1 MARRPSARVWESLV
15 GASFRERARYHLVRW
30 APLVGL
36 AFLTYLAFPPHVG
49 LGTPVPATGSISTR
63 AVVAPFAFEVRKTPE
78 EIAREGE
85 SRALTAQPVYRFS
98 PTAYDSSLA
107 AARGFFAELERA
119 AEASG
124 PDSVAATVSA
134 RLRLGSEE
142 TQFLTD
148 STNRRQVQEV
158 FTHFL
163 AEALSR
169 GVADAGAIRGEV
181 SPLIVL
187 RRGETERLVRRD
199 SVLTF
204 ADLMEQAEAAGINL
218 PTAVGQRT
226 LRRLV
231 GAFYHPTVV
240 LDPLVTAARREQL
253 RGSVDPVKYSV
264 RTGERI
270 VRAGEPITEEAHAK
284 LVTLMEEHRRR
295 GTGGLAARSTAGAL
309 LFNALVLSGFWL
321 LVLFY
326 RRESYAHL
334 REMFFFGAL
343 FALVVLL
350 TAVLATFFPG
360 RPELV
365 PIPFVA
371 ILMTMLYNGW
381 IGVFAAVTLA
391 ILLDGQWALRESY
404 VLFFGL
410 VTGVAGAVGIRVVRR
425 RRHLYVTIGVV
436 AGAGILATI
445 AVGLVQGWS
454 TGTIIG
460 SSLLDVVIALA
471 SAALAMI
478 VMPVAESATRITT
491 DLTLL
496 ELSDL
501 GRPLLRRLALEAP
514 GTWAHSLAMASLC
527 ESACNII
534 GANGLLARVGCYYH
548 DIGKLA
554 TPGHFMENQGSA
566 PNPHDQM
573 TPLESARV
581 IRSHVID
588 GIALAEAAAL
598 PEVVKAFIPE
608 HHGTTYITYFLSRAR
623 GSDPDGRVDPAD
635 FRYPGPRPQS
645 AETAVAMLA
654 DSAEAAVRVLNNPTP
669 EAVRNA
675 IEHLVQQK
683 MGSGQLDDAPLT
695 LRDLDRIKREFAR
708 VMSGTYHKR
717 IGYPRPSGSVAPEFP
732 APEFQSVERE

>member
-1 MARRPSARVWESLV
+1 MPRRWNARLESWSGASLSAR
-15 GASFRERARYHLVRW
+15 ARFHLVRW
-30 APLVGL
+30 GPLL
-36 AFLTYLAFPPHVG
+36 ALALLTYFAFPPHVG
-49 LGTPVPATGSISTR
+49 IGSPIPSTGQISRR
-63 AVVAPFAFEVRKTPE
+63 AVIAPFAYDVRKSPE

-98 PTAYDSSLA
+98 PTAYDSALA
-107 AARGFFAELERA
+107 AARGFFADLDRA
-119 AEASG
+119 AAVKGTDSLQKVVASRVRLG
-124 PDSVAATVSA
+124 PD
-134 RLRLGSEE
+134 E
-142 TQFLTD
+142 TQYLAD
-148 STNRRQVQEV
+148 STSRRQLQEV

-169 GVADAGAIRGEV
+169 GVADAGAVRGEASRV
-181 SPLIVL
+181 IAL
-187 RRGETERLVRRD
+187 RRGESERIVPRD
-199 SVLTF
+199 SVFTF
-204 ADLMEQAEAAGINL
+204 ADLMEQAEAAGTNL

-231 GAFYHPTVV
+231 GAFYHPTIVV
-240 LDPLVTAARREQL
+240 DPLVTAARREQL
-253 RGSVDPVKYSV
+253 RGSVDPIKYSV

-270 VRAGEPITEEAHAK
+270 VRAGEPVTEEARAK
-284 LVTLMEEHRRR
+284 LITLQEEHRRR
-295 GTGGLAARSTAGAL
+295 GTGGLFIRSAAGAL
-309 LFNALVLSGFWL
+309 LYNTLVLSAFWL
-321 LVLFY
+321 LIMFY
-326 RRESYAHL
+326 RRESYSHL
-334 REMFFFGAL
+334 REMVFFTAL
-343 FALVVLL
+343 FGVVILL
-350 TAVLATFFPG
+350 TAGLTEIFPG

-371 ILMTMLYNGW
+371 ILVTMLYEGR

-404 VLFFGL
+404 TLFFGL
-410 VTGVAGAVGIRVVRR
+410 VGGVAGAIGIRVVRR

-436 AGAGILATI
+436 AGAGVLATI
-445 AVGLVQGWS
+445 AVGLTQGWS
-454 TGTIIG
+454 TNTIVG
-460 SSLLDVVIALA
+460 SCLLDVVIALA

-478 VMPVAESATRITT
+478 VMPVAETATRITT

-514 GTWAHSLAMASLC
+514 GTWAHSLAMANLC
-527 ESACNII
+527 ESACNMI

-554 TPGHFMENQGSA
+554 NPGHFVENQGGG

-573 TPLESARV
+573 RPQDSAH
-581 IRSHVID
+581 IIQSHVAD
-588 GIALAEAAAL
+588 GLALAEAAGL

-654 DSAEAAVRVLNNPTP
+654 DSAEAAIRVLANPVP
-669 EAVRNA
+669 EAVRSA

-683 MGSGQLDDAPLT
+683 LGSGQLDDAPLT

-717 IGYPRPSGSVAPEFP
+717 IGYPRASGGIT
-732 APEFQSVERE
+732 PEFQAVERE

>member
-1 MARRPSARVWESLV
+1 MARRSNPRFREIWS
-15 GASFRERARYHLVRW
+15 GATFRERARFHLVRW
-30 APLVGL
+30 APLFAV
-36 AFLTYLAFPPHVG
+36 AILTYVAFPPRVG
-49 LGTPVPATGSISTR
+49 VGIAVPAVGQIAKR
-63 AVVAPFAFEVRKTPE
+63 DVVAPFAFDVHKSPE

-107 AARGFFAELERA
+107 AARGFFADLARA
-119 AEASG
+119 AQAGG
-124 PDSVAATVSA
+124 PDSVEKAVGS
-134 RLRLGSEE
+134 RIRLGPEE
-142 TQFLTD
+142 TRFLAD
-148 STNRRQVQEV
+148 STNRRQIQEV

-169 GVADAGAIRGEV
+169 GVADAGAILGEV
-181 SPLIVL
+181 SPVIAL
-187 RRGETERLVRRD
+187 RRGETERIVPRD
-199 SVLTF
+199 SILTF

-218 PTAVGQRT
+218 PTAAGQRT

-231 GAFYHPTVV
+231 GAFYHPTIVV
-240 LDPLVTAARREQL
+240 DPLVTAARRQQL
-253 RGSVDPVKYSV
+253 RGSVDPLKYSV

-270 VRAGEPITEEAHAK
+270 VRAGEPVTEEARAK
-284 LVTLMEEHRRR
+284 LLTLLDEHRRR
-295 GTGGLAARSTAGAL
+295 GTGGLAVRSAAGTL
-309 LFNALVLSGFWL
+309 LYNAMVLSAFWL
-321 LVLFY
+321 LIMFY
-326 RRESYAHL
+326 RRESYNHL
-334 REMFFFGAL
+334 REMVFFGAL

-350 TAVLATFFPG
+350 TAGLASVFPG

-371 ILMTMLYNGW
+371 ILVTMLYNGW

-404 VLFFGL
+404 TLFFGL
-410 VTGVAGAVGIRVVRR
+410 VGGVAGAIGIRVVRR

-445 AVGLVQGWS
+445 AVGLTQGWTSS
-454 TGTIIG
+454 TIVG
-460 SSLLDVVIALA
+460 SCLLDLVIALA

-478 VMPVAESATRITT
+478 LMPMAESATRITT

-554 TPGHFMENQGSA
+554 SPGHFVENQGGG

-573 TPLESARV
+573 SPQLSAH
-581 IRSHVID
+581 IIQSHVAD
-588 GIALAEAAAL
+588 GLALADAAAL

-623 GSDPDGRVDPAD
+623 GNDPEGRVDPAD

-654 DSAEAAVRVLNNPTP
+654 DSAEAAIRVLNNPTP
-669 EAVRNA
+669 EAVRSA

-717 IGYPRPSGSVAPEFP
+717 IGYPRPSGGV

>member
-1 MARRPSARVWESLV
+1 MARRSSARVGDRWVGGSLQ
-15 GASFRERARYHLVRW
+15 ERVRFHLVRW
-30 APLVGL
+30 APLL
-36 AFLTYLAFPPHVG
+36 AVALLTYLAFPPHVG
-49 LGTPVPATGSISTR
+49 VGIPVPSAGQISKR
-63 AVVAPFAFEVRKTPE
+63 NVVAPFAFEVLKSPE

-107 AARGFFAELERA
+107 AARGFFAELARA
-119 AEASG
+119 AETGG
-124 PDSVAATVSA
+124 PDSVEAVAASRV
-134 RLRLGSEE
+134 RLGPEE
-142 TQFLTD
+142 ISFLSD
-148 STNRRQVQEV
+148 STSRRQIQEI

-163 AEALSR
+163 AEGLSR

-181 SPLIVL
+181 SPVIAL
-187 RRGETERLVRRD
+187 RRGEGERIVRRD
-199 SVLTF
+199 SILTF

-218 PTAVGQRT
+218 PTAAGQRT

-231 GAFYHPTVV
+231 GAFYHPTIV
-240 LDPLVTAARREQL
+240 LDPLVTAARRQQL
-253 RGSVDPVKYSV
+253 RGSVDPVKHSV

-270 VRAGEPITEEAHAK
+270 VRAGEPITEEARAK
-284 LVTLMEEHRRR
+284 LTTLLEEHRRR
-295 GTGGLAARSTAGAL
+295 GTGGLALRSAAGAL
-309 LFNALVLSGFWL
+309 LYNAMVLSAFWL
-321 LVLFY
+321 LIMFY
-326 RRESYAHL
+326 RPESYAQL
-334 REMFFFGAL
+334 REMMFFAAL

-350 TAVLATFFPG
+350 TAGLAGVFPG

-371 ILMTMLYNGW
+371 ILITMLYNGW

-391 ILLDGQWALRESY
+391 IILDGQWALRENY
-404 VLFFGL
+404 TLFFGL
-410 VTGVAGAVGIRVVRR
+410 VGGVAGAVGIRVVRR

-445 AVGLVQGWS
+445 AVGLTQGWS
-454 TGTIIG
+454 TSTMIG
-460 SSLLDVVIALA
+460 SCLLDLAIALA

-554 TPGHFMENQGSA
+554 NPGYFVENQGGG
-566 PNPHDQM
+566 PNPHEQM
-573 TPLESARV
+573 SPQQSAR
-581 IRSHVID
+581 IIQSHVVD
-588 GIALAEAAAL
+588 GLALADAAAL

-654 DSAEAAVRVLNNPTP
+654 DSAEAAIRVLGNPTP
-669 EAVRNA
+669 EAVRSA

-683 MGSGQLDDAPLT
+683 MGSGQLDDASLT

-717 IGYPRPSGSVAPEFP
+717 IGYPRPSGGIT
-732 APEFQSVERE
+732 PEFQPAERE

>member
-1 MARRPSARVWESLV
+1 MARRSHPRVWESWA
-15 GASFRERARYHLVRW
+15 GATLRDRARFHLARW
-30 APLVGL
+30 APLLAV
-36 AFLTYLAFPPHVG
+36 AFLTYLAFPPHLGVG
-49 LGTPVPATGSISTR
+49 SPVPSVGQISKR
-63 AVVAPFAFEVRKTPE
+63 AVVAPFAFDVRKTPE

-98 PTAYDSSLA
+98 PTAYDSSLT
-107 AARGFFAELERA
+107 AARAFFADLERA
-119 AEASG
+119 DKAGG
-124 PDSVAATVSA
+124 PDSVSTLVGAEI
-134 RLRLGSEE
+134 RLGPEE
-142 TQFLTD
+142 TKFLTD
-148 STNRRQVQEV
+148 STNRRQIQEV

-169 GVADAGAIRGEV
+169 GVADAGAIRGEI
-181 SPLIVL
+181 SPVIAL
-187 RRGETERLVRRD
+187 RRGETERIVPRD
-199 SVLTF
+199 SIATF

-231 GAFYHPTVV
+231 GAFYRPTIVV
-240 LDPLVTAARREQL
+240 DPLVTASRREQL
-253 RGSVDPVKYSV
+253 RGSVDPIKYSV

-270 VRAGEPITEEAHAK
+270 VGAGEPVTEEARAK
-284 LVTLMEEHRRR
+284 LLTLLEEHERR
-295 GTGGLAARSTAGAL
+295 GSGVLVVRSTAGAL
-309 LFNALVLSGFWL
+309 LYNVLILSAFWL
-321 LVLFY
+321 LILFY

-334 REMFFFGAL
+334 REMIFFGAL
-343 FALVVLL
+343 FALVVIM
-350 TAVLATFFPG
+350 TAGLASVIPD
-360 RPELV
+360 RPELI

-381 IGVFAAVTLA
+381 VGVFAAVTLA
-391 ILLDGQWALRESY
+391 TLLDGQWALRESN
-404 VLFFGL
+404 VLFFGI
-410 VTGVAGAVGIRVVRR
+410 VGGVAGAVGIRVVRR

-445 AVGLVQGWS
+445 AVGLSQGW
-454 TGTIIG
+454 TTNVIVG
-460 SSLLDVVIALA
+460 SCLLDVVVALV

-478 VMPVAESATRITT
+478 VMPMAESATRITT

-501 GRPLLRRLALEAP
+501 GRPLLRRLAVEAP

-554 TPGHFMENQGSA
+554 NPGHFMENQGGA
-566 PNPHDQM
+566 PNPHDLLSPQV
-573 TPLESARV
+573 SAR
-581 IRSHVID
+581 IIQSHVAD
-588 GIALAEAAAL
+588 GVALAEAAAL

-623 GSDPDGRVDPAD
+623 GNDPDGRVDPAD

-654 DSAEAAVRVLNNPTP
+654 DSAEAAVRVLGNPTP
-669 EAVRNA
+669 DAVRSA

-683 MGSGQLDDAPLT
+683 VGSGQLDDAPLT

-717 IGYPRPSGSVAPEFP
+717 IGYPRPSGGV
-732 APEFQSVERE
+732 APEFQSAERE

>member
-1 MARRPSARVWESLV
+1 MPRRWNPRLGESWS
-15 GASFRERARYHLVRW
+15 GASLGDRARFHLVRW
-30 APLVGL
+30 APLFAVAL
-36 AFLTYLAFPPHVG
+36 LTYLAFPPHIG
-49 LGTPVPATGSISTR
+49 MGSPIPATGQISKR
-63 AVVAPFAFEVRKTPE
+63 AVVAPFAFEVRKSPE

-119 AEASG
+119 ADAGG
-124 PDSVAATVSA
+124 PDSVEKAVAAQM
-134 RLRLGSEE
+134 RLGPDE
-142 TQFLTD
+142 TRYLAD
-148 STNRRQVQEV
+148 STSRRQLQEI

-169 GVADAGAIRGEV
+169 GVADAGLIRSETSRV
-181 SPLIVL
+181 IAL
-187 RRGETERLVRRD
+187 RRGEVERIIPRD

-204 ADLMEQAEAAGINL
+204 ADLMEQAEAAGTNL
-218 PTAVGQRT
+218 PSAVGQRT

-231 GAFYHPTVV
+231 GTFYHPTIV
-240 LDPLVTAARREQL
+240 LDPLVTASRREQL
-253 RGSVDPVKYSV
+253 RGSVDPVRYSV

-270 VRAGEPITEEAHAK
+270 VRAGEPVTEEARAK
-284 LVTLMEEHRRR
+284 LITLREEHRRR
-295 GTGGLAARSTAGAL
+295 GTGGLAVRSAAGAL
-309 LFNALVLSGFWL
+309 LFNTLVLSAFWL
-321 LVLFY
+321 LIMFY
-326 RRESYAHL
+326 RRETYIHT
-334 REMFFFGAL
+334 REMVFFAVL
-343 FALVVLL
+343 FALIVVL
-350 TAVLATFFPG
+350 TAGLSEIFPG

-365 PIPFVA
+365 PIPLVA
-371 ILMTMLYNGW
+371 ILVTMLYEGRM
-381 IGVFAAVTLA
+381 GVFAAVTLA

-404 VLFFGL
+404 ILFFGL
-410 VTGVAGAVGIRVVRR
+410 VGGVAGAIGIRVVRR
-425 RRHLYVTIGVV
+425 RRHLYLTIGVV
-436 AGAGILATI
+436 AGAGILAST
-445 AVGLVQGWS
+445 AVGLTQGWATS
-454 TGTIIG
+454 TIFG
-460 SSLLDVVIALA
+460 SFLLDLVVALA

-478 VMPVAESATRITT
+478 VMPLAESATRITT

-514 GTWAHSLAMASLC
+514 GTWAHSLAMANLC

-554 TPGHFMENQGSA
+554 NPGHFVENQGGG

-573 TPLESARV
+573 RPQDSAH
-581 IRSHVID
+581 IIQSHVAD
-588 GIALAEAAAL
+588 GLALADAAGL

-654 DSAEAAVRVLNNPTP
+654 DSAEAAIRVLGNPTP

-683 MGSGQLDDAPLT
+683 LGSGQLDDAPLT

-717 IGYPRPSGSVAPEFP
+717 IGYPRASGGI

>member
-1 MARRPSARVWESLV
+1 MARRSNPRFREIWS
-15 GASFRERARYHLVRW
+15 GATFRERARFHLVRW
-30 APLVGL
+30 APLV
-36 AFLTYLAFPPHVG
+36 AVAILTYLAFPPHVG
-49 LGTPVPATGSISTR
+49 VGIPVPAVGQISKR
-63 AVVAPFAFEVRKTPE
+63 DVVAPFAFEVRKSPE

-107 AARGFFAELERA
+107 AARGFFADLARA
-119 AEASG
+119 AQAGG
-124 PDSVAATVSA
+124 PDSVEKAVGS
-134 RLRLGSEE
+134 RIRLGPEE
-142 TQFLTD
+142 TRFLED
-148 STNRRQVQEV
+148 STNRRQIQEV

-169 GVADAGAIRGEV
+169 GVADAGAILGEV
-181 SPLIVL
+181 SPVIAL
-187 RRGETERLVRRD
+187 RRGETERIVPRD
-199 SVLTF
+199 SILTF

-218 PTAVGQRT
+218 PTAAGQRT

-231 GAFYHPTVV
+231 GAFYHPTIVV
-240 LDPLVTAARREQL
+240 DPLVTAARRQQL
-253 RGSVDPVKYSV
+253 RGSVDPLKYSV

-270 VRAGEPITEEAHAK
+270 VRAGEPVTEEARAK
-284 LVTLMEEHRRR
+284 LLTLLEEHRRR
-295 GTGGLAARSTAGAL
+295 GTGGLAVRSAAGTL
-309 LFNALVLSGFWL
+309 LYNAMVLSAFWL
-321 LVLFY
+321 LMMFY
-326 RRESYAHL
+326 RRESYNHL
-334 REMFFFGAL
+334 REMVFFGAL
-343 FALVVLL
+343 FALVVVL
-350 TAVLATFFPG
+350 TAGLDHIFPG

-371 ILMTMLYNGW
+371 ILVTMLYNGW
-381 IGVFAAVTLA
+381 VGVFAAVTLA

-410 VTGVAGAVGIRVVRR
+410 VGGVAGAIGIRVVRR
-425 RRHLYVTIGVV
+425 RRHLYLTIGVV

-445 AVGLVQGWS
+445 AVGLSQGWTS
-454 TGTIIG
+454 GTVIG
-460 SSLLDVVIALA
+460 SCLLDLVIALA

-478 VMPVAESATRITT
+478 LMPVAESATRITT

-554 TPGHFMENQGSA
+554 SPGHFVENQGGG

-573 TPLESARV
+573 SPQQSAH
-581 IRSHVID
+581 IIQSHVAD
-588 GIALAEAAAL
+588 GLALADAAVL

-623 GSDPDGRVDPAD
+623 GNDPDGQVDPAD

-654 DSAEAAVRVLNNPTP
+654 DSAEAAIRVLNNPTP
-669 EAVRNA
+669 EAVRSA

-717 IGYPRPSGSVAPEFP
+717 IGYPRPSGGIT
-732 APEFQSVERE
+732 PEFQSAERE

>member
-1 MARRPSARVWESLV
+1 MARRSSARVWETV
-15 GASFRERARYHLVRW
+15 GAASFRERVRYHLVRW
-30 APLVGL
+30 APLLGV
-36 AFLTYLAFPPHVG
+36 AFVTYLAFPPHIGVG
-49 LGTPVPATGSISTR
+49 IPIPAIGQTAKRS
-63 AVVAPFAFEVRKTPE
+63 VVAPFSFEVLKSPA

-85 SRALTAQPVYRFS
+85 SRALTAQPVYRFAPS
-98 PTAYDSSLA
+98 AYDSSLA
-107 AARGFFAELERA
+107 AARGFFADLEQG
-119 AEASG
+119 AEAGG
-124 PDSVAATVSA
+124 PDSVEAVVAA
-134 RLRLGSEE
+134 RIRLGPDE
-142 TQFLTD
+142 TEFLTD
-148 STNRRQVQEV
+148 STNRRQIQEV

-169 GVADAGAIRGEV
+169 GVADAGLIRGEV
-181 SPLIVL
+181 SPVIAL
-187 RRGETERLVRRD
+187 RRGETEHIVRRD

-231 GAFYHPTVV
+231 GEFYHPTIV
-240 LDPLVTAARREQL
+240 LDPLVTTARREQL

-270 VRAGEPITEEAHAK
+270 VRTGEPITEEVHAK
-284 LVTLMEEHRRR
+284 LETLLDEHRRR
-295 GTGGLAARSTAGAL
+295 GTGGLAIRSGAGAL

-321 LVLFY
+321 LIAFY

-334 REMFFFGAL
+334 REMVFFGAL
-343 FALVVLL
+343 FGLVVLL
-350 TAVLATFFPG
+350 TAALANFIPG

-381 IGVFAAVTLA
+381 VGVFAAVTLS
-391 ILLDGQWALRESY
+391 ILLDGQWPLRESY

-410 VTGVAGAVGIRVVRR
+410 VGGVAGAVGIRVVRR

-445 AVGLVQGWS
+445 AVGLVQGWTTS
-454 TGTIIG
+454 TIIG
-460 SSLLDVVIALA
+460 SCLLDLVIALA

-554 TPGHFMENQGSA
+554 NPGHFMENQGGG
-566 PNPHDQM
+566 PNPHDQLS
-573 TPLESARV
+573 PRESAK
-581 IRSHVID
+581 IIQSHVAD
-588 GIALAEAAAL
+588 GLALAEAAAL

-623 GSDPDGRVDPAD
+623 GNEPDGRVDPAD

-654 DSAEAAVRVLNNPTP
+654 DSAEAAVRVLTNPTP

-683 MGSGQLDDAPLT
+683 VGSGQLDDAQLT
-695 LRDLDRIKREFAR
+695 LKDLDRIKREFAR

-717 IGYPRPSGSVAPEFP
+717 IGYPRPSGSLT
-732 APEFQSVERE
+732 PEFQSVERE

>member
-1 MARRPSARVWESLV
+1 MARRSNPRFREIWS
-15 GASFRERARYHLVRW
+15 GTTFRERARFHLARW
-30 APLVGL
+30 APLL
-36 AFLTYLAFPPHVG
+36 AVALLTYFAFPPHVG
-49 LGTPVPATGSISTR
+49 VGTPVPSVGQISKR
-63 AVVAPFAFEVRKTPE
+63 DVVAPFAFEVRKSPE

-107 AARGFFAELERA
+107 AARGFFADLARA
-119 AEASG
+119 AAAG
-124 PDSVAATVSA
+124 GADSVEKAVGS

-142 TQFLTD
+142 TKYLAD
-148 STNRRQVQEV
+148 STNRRQIQEV

-163 AEALSR
+163 AEGLSK
-169 GVADAGAIRGEV
+169 GVADAGAILGEV
-181 SPLIVL
+181 SPTIAL
-187 RRGETERLVRRD
+187 RRGETERIVPRD
-199 SVLTF
+199 SILTF

-218 PTAVGQRT
+218 PTATGQRT

-231 GAFYHPTVV
+231 GAFYHPTIVV
-240 LDPLVTAARREQL
+240 DPLVTAARREQL
-253 RGSVDPVKYSV
+253 RGSVDPLKYSV

-270 VRAGEPITEEAHAK
+270 VRAGEPVTEEARAK
-284 LVTLMEEHRRR
+284 LLTLLDEHLRR
-295 GTGGLAARSTAGAL
+295 GTGGLAIRSAAGAL
-309 LFNALVLSGFWL
+309 LYNAMVLSAFWL
-321 LVLFY
+321 LILFY
-326 RRESYAHL
+326 RRESYNHL
-334 REMFFFGAL
+334 REMIFFGAL

-350 TAVLATFFPG
+350 TAGLASVFPG

-371 ILMTMLYNGW
+371 ILVTMLYNGW

-410 VTGVAGAVGIRVVRR
+410 VGGVAGAIGIRVVRR
-425 RRHLYVTIGVV
+425 RRHLYLTIGVV
-436 AGAGILATI
+436 AGAGIFATI
-445 AVGLVQGWS
+445 AVGLAQGWTSS
-454 TGTIIG
+454 TLIG
-460 SSLLDVVIALA
+460 SCLLDLVIALA

-478 VMPVAESATRITT
+478 LMPMAESATRITT

-554 TPGHFMENQGSA
+554 NPGHFVENQGGG

-573 TPLESARV
+573 SPLHSAH
-581 IRSHVID
+581 IIQSHVAD
-588 GIALAEAAAL
+588 GLALADAAAL
-598 PEVVKAFIPE
+598 PEVVRAFIPE

-623 GSDPDGRVDPAD
+623 GNDPEGRVDPAD

-654 DSAEAAVRVLNNPTP
+654 DSAEAAIRVLNNPTP
-669 EAVRNA
+669 EAVRSA

-717 IGYPRPSGSVAPEFP
+717 IGYPRPSGGVT
-732 APEFQSVERE
+732 PEFQSAERE